1 MYAFTIIP
9 NIYKLLKILSLSH
22 LGVTLAVKFM
32 YHLEVGLGGKI
43 KGGKDC
49 KSKT

>member
-1 MYAFTIIP
+1 MYAFTIIT
-9 NIYKLLKILSLSH
+9 NIYKLFKILSLSH
-22 LGVTLAVKFM
+22 LGVTLAVKSM
-32 YHLEVGLGGKI
+32 YHLEVGLGGKM